1 MLCTGKQP
9 NIIVSQFMH
18 NHEIHLGI
26 LSPLLVLTKTNFKK
40 NRYYLSTNAFSTID
54 WS

>member
-26 LSPLLVLTKTNFKK
+26 LSPSLVLTKTNFKK
-40 NRYYLSTNAFSTID
+40 TVIIYQQMLLVQ
-54 WS
+54 